1 MPAPAGVYGGE
12 VGVARGAI
20 GGLGQ
25 RAERVQRGLA
35 RRLEGERARGLAAL
49 LRLRVRVRLRVS
61 PSPNPN
67 RNLLEARG
75 RAEAL
80 AEVLGAEPR
89 LAQLLVCRVGLATLG
104 GAKGE
109 GSARVAVGGLGLEL
123 GCGLEVGV
131 AAGVRLGLG
140 LG

>member
-1 MPAPAGVYGGE
+1 MDGGE
-12 VGVARGAI
+12 VGVALGAI

-25 RAERVQRGLA
+25 RAERVERGLA
-35 RRLEGERARGLAAL
+35 RRLEGERARRLAA
-49 LRLRVRVRLRVS
+49 VM
-61 PSPNPN
+61 
-67 RNLLEARG
+67 EARG

-80 AEVLGAEPR
+80 ADVLGAEPR